1 MNTLLAVLVLGGCI
15 VFYLLILVML
25 ALITCHIWLE
35 LKERLEERRR
45 LRSGGKP

>member
-1 MNTLLAVLVLGGCI
+1 MTTLFAALVLTGCA
-15 VFYLLILVML
+15 VFYLLIFVML

-45 LRSGGKP
+45 FRSGGRP